1 MKYTVETHG
10 VGYTETLEFRGKTY
24 QKEYERDFS
33 GMLTQ
38 DKDFWEQME
47 ADGIHDENI
56 LDAVYENI
64 DHSLSSFNMFVIADE
79 LEWILWEQIII

>member
-64 DHSLSSFNMFVIADE
+64 DHFSCGFDMFVMADR
-79 LEWILWEQIII
+79 LE

>member
-38 DKDFWEQME
+38 DKDLGTNGGRW
-47 ADGIHDENI
+47 
-56 LDAVYENI
+56 
-64 DHSLSSFNMFVIADE
+64 HSR
-79 LEWILWEQIII
+79 

>member
-24 QKEYERDFS
+24 QKEYEGDFS
-33 GMLTQ
+33 GTSTQ

-47 ADGIHDENI
+47 ADGIHDERI
-56 LDAVYENI
+56 LGAVYENI
-64 DHSLSSFNMFVIADE
+64 DHFSYGFDMFEIADK
-79 LEWILWEQIII
+79 WE